1 MLKIKILGAGC
12 ANCYN
17 LEKICRE
24 AISENNIEA
33 EIIKVTDY
41 REIMSYGILS
51 TPGLVVNEKLI
62 HSGKLP
68 SKSTLTHWLTDAQLR
83 EH

>member
-24 AISENNIEA
+24 AVSENNIEA